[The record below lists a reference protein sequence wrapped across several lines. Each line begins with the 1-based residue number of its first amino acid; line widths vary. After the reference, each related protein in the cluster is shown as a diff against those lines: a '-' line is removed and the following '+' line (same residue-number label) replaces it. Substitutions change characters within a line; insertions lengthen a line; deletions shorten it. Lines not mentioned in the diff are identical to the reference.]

1 MLPSGGGIR
10 VLREF
15 TGHLAKEFDLTVHV
29 PVGGSLQPAG
39 SSIGEIVYPFPM
51 WKKPSGFLRLTAPL
65 FLIARLISFRKVCRG
80 IADRISNSADVAL
93 VHNSMPVAAP
103 PVLQY
108 LSIPSVY
115 FCFEHPRHLYE
126 NTIIRRTDSA
136 LAECA
141 LRPLGALEKRMD
153 RQSAESATQIVTFST
168 YMQNNIERFYRRKA
182 EIVRPGVNS
191 KFFCPGDQPVDRGR
205 YVLSVGALWKF
216 KGHET
221 VVRILGNVPAHMRPE
236 LKIIADREYPGYSA
250 KLHSLADSLSVK
262 ISISKNVSEMSLRE
276 MYRKAQA
283 VICCQRNEP
292 YGLVP
297 LESMACGTPVIA
309 IQEGGFVD
317 NITEGKTG
325 FLFSGDP
332 EEGAELL
339 MNILK
344 NPGAASTIG
353 SNGILFTRK
362 ERTIVQGASRLGE
375 ILGSL

>member
-15 TGHLAKEFDLTVHV
+15 TEHLSRQFDLSVHV
-29 PVGGSLQPAG
+29 PGGGSLQPAG
-39 SSIGEIVYPFPM
+39 SSIAETVYPYPM
-51 WKKPSGFLRLTAPL
+51 WKRPTGFLRLAAPV
-65 FLIARLISFRKVCRG
+65 FLMARLLSFQKVCRG
-80 IADRISNSADVAL
+80 IAEKINNSADIAL

-108 LSIPSVY
+108 LTIPSVY
-115 FCFEHPRHLYE
+115 FCFEHPRHIYE
-126 NTIIRRTDSA
+126 SSIIKRTNTA
-136 LAECA
+136 LAEYA
-141 LRPLGALEKRMD
+141 LKPLGVLEKRID
-153 RQSAESATQIVTFST
+153 RLSAESATQVVTFST
-168 YMQNNIERFYRRKA
+168 FMQSNIERFYGRTAK
-182 EIVRPGVNS
+182 IVRPGVNS
-191 KFFCPGDQPVDRGR
+191 KFFCPGDQLAERGR

-221 VVRILGNVPAHMRPE
+221 AIRILGHIPAHRRPE
-236 LKIIADREYPGYSA
+236 LKIVADREYPGYKV

-262 ISISKNVSEMSLRE
+262 IAIQRSISEESLRE
-276 MYRKAQA
+276 MYRNAQA

-297 LESMACGTPVIA
+297 LEAMACGTPVIA

-317 NITEGKTG
+317 NIIQGKTG

-344 NPGAASTIG
+344 DPGAASIIG
-353 SNGILFTRK
+353 SNGVLFTRK
-362 ERTIVQGASRLGE
+362 ERTIIQGANKLGE
-375 ILGSL
+375 ILESL

>member
-1 MLPSGGGIR
+1 
-10 VLREF
+10 
-15 TGHLAKEFDLTVHV
+15 
-29 PVGGSLQPAG
+29 
-39 SSIGEIVYPFPM
+39 
-51 WKKPSGFLRLTAPL
+51 
-65 FLIARLISFRKVCRG
+65 
-80 IADRISNSADVAL
+80 
-93 VHNSMPVAAP
+93 
-103 PVLQY
+103 
-108 LSIPSVY
+108 
-115 FCFEHPRHLYE
+115 
-126 NTIIRRTDSA
+126 
-136 LAECA
+136 
-141 LRPLGALEKRMD
+141 
-153 RQSAESATQIVTFST
+153 
-168 YMQNNIERFYRRKA
+168 
-182 EIVRPGVNS
+182 PGVNS
-191 KFFCPGDQPVDRGR
+191 KFFCPGDQPVERGR

-221 VVRILGNVPAHMRPE
+221 VVRILGHIPIHMRPE
-236 LKIIADREYPGYSA
+236 LKIIADREYPGYSV

-262 ISISKNVSEMSLRE
+262 IAISRDISEMSLRK

-344 NPGAASTIG
+344 DSGAASIIG
-353 SNGILFTRK
+353 SNGVLFTRK

-375 ILGSL
+375 ILESL

>member
-15 TGHLAKEFDLTVHV
+15 TGHLSKEFDLSVHV
-29 PVGGSLQPAG
+29 PRGGSLQPAG
-39 SSIGEIVYPFPM
+39 SSINETVYPYPM
-51 WKKPSGFLRLTAPL
+51 WKRPSGFLRLTAPL

-80 IADRISNSADVAL
+80 IADRINNSADVAL

-115 FCFEHPRHLYE
+115 FCFEHPRHIYE
-126 NTIIRRTDSA
+126 NTIIRRTNST

-141 LRPLGALEKRMD
+141 LKPLSAVEKRMD
-153 RQSAESATQIVTFST
+153 RLSAESATQIVTFST

-191 KFFCPGDQPVDRGR
+191 KFFCPGDQPVERGR

-221 VVRILGNVPAHMRPE
+221 VVRILGHTPAHMRPE

-262 ISISKNVSEMSLRE
+262 IAISRNISEASLRE

-344 NPGAASTIG
+344 DSAAASIIG

-362 ERTIVQGASRLGE
+362 ERTIVQGASKLGE